1 MLFTAIYTERPGPE
15 MIADI
20 LVIFA
25 RRDEQSA
32 ADVTGTR
39 QNLES
44 EGLIVYTKDA
54 TTLAE
59 FSETI
64 PTPTPSP
71 GGEGRGEGESIVNIF
86 EGPAGDYLRQTNGM
100 NRAQLEAL
108 PASPSPGGE
117 GRGEG
122 GHTKREATE
131 ATKVLRGF
139 IGHSQMACLADS
151 CRGEEKQFFFDKL
164 CEYAAR
170 IAAMPQTYDQDG
182 KGDEAIVHL
191 HYFTGG
197 CDWFITEKDKGTEEE
212 RADGAVEQQQAFG
225 YANLGDPN
233 CAELGYIS
241 IVEIIANGAELDLYF
256 TPKPLKDCK
265 HENHCPA

>member
-25 RRDEQSA
+25 RRDELSESDIA
-32 ADVTGTR
+32 GTR
-39 QNLES
+39 QNLEA
-44 EGLIVYTKDA
+44 EGQIVYTKDA
-54 TTLAE
+54 ESITE
-59 FSETI
+59 FTPTI
-64 PTPTPSP
+64 PTPKPPS
-71 GGEGRGEGESIVNIF
+71 IMDAF

-100 NRAQLEAL
+100 NRTQLEAL
-108 PASPSPGGE
+108 GAPNSGASPEP
-117 GRGEG
+117 RGDAVALR

-131 ATKVLRGF
+131 AMKVLRGF
-139 IGHSQMACLADS
+139 IGGSQLACLADS

-164 CEYAAR
+164 CEYADR

-191 HYFTGG
+191 HYFTGS
-197 CDWFITEKDKGTEEE
+197 CDWFITEKDKGTDEE
-212 RADGAVEQQQAFG
+212 RAAGTVEQQQAFG

-233 CAELGYIS
+233 NAELGYIS
-241 IVEIIANGAELDLYF
+241 IVELIANGAELDLYF
-256 TPKPLKDCK
+256 APKPLKDCK
-265 HENHCPA
+265 PVAV